1 MFLFSG
7 QVSGKRFGRPGAV
20 AHGVLYVA
28 AQLRERL
35 AQAFGSEHG
44 VVAESFGSL
53 ARGGYFAFHNAF
65 EKMFPSFF
73 Y

>member
-20 AHGVLYVA
+20 AHGVAYVA

-44 VVAESFGSL
+44 VVAG
-53 ARGGYFAFHNAF
+53 
-65 EKMFPSFF
+65 
-73 Y
+73 